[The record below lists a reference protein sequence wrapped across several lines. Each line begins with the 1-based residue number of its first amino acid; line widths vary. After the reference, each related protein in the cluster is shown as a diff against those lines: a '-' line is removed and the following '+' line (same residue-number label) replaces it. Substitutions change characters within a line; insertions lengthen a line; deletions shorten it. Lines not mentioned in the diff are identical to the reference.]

1 MANIPNQFI
10 YGPDGSVQQ
19 NPEFW
24 QNPAYTKGLQQ
35 YQGWEQDALKGGANF
50 ASQDWSQLSNFA
62 RNAAYGGQPLPA
74 PDVSALTKTY
84 DPNVTGNYTYGL
96 PSAPNY
102 WSGSLGQLTPQGTP
116 APVGQTPSLQ
126 NVGMPQAFTP
136 ASAPAVAQSPFG
148 GSGSGSSSDAGSLPE
163 WQQYM
168 NAYPDLNPAYA
179 KDSYG
184 LSPEQFAQTHF
195 DKFGHGEGRTWPGET
210 VTDMQQPIPSAPSG
224 PREIDPGWMG
234 NNGMPALGA
243 GNAYTPPAP
252 AAGSAAATNPYLALS
267 LNNLTQAGQ
276 FNPSVLGPLAQSMW
290 NQANRNWSDNIN
302 PALDSSAITA
312 GGFGGDRAALAKGVM
327 ASRMNE
333 GIFNALAPQYVNM
346 FEGAQNRNLQAG
358 QAAGSLGSGLEQLD
372 LSRLLGIG
380 NLQNQ
385 GRQLDISQQGA
396 DTNTASA
403 ASGAAGTPTY
413 TNPLGAGLGGALTLW
428 QLLGLGG

>member
-1 MANIPNQFI
+1 MAWDSKGNWIGNDGFLQGQQARATLGDWDATRGQYRIMADLMNDQSPVSTNAWWTPTASAYQGGTLQPGQNAGWDASLFGQN
-10 YGPDGSVQQ
+10 YSNSGPLGAGARFDPTTGQ
-19 NPEFW
+19 W
-24 QNPAYTKGLQQ
+24 QNQWLQGLENAPPPA
-35 YQGWEQDALKGGANF
+35 A
-50 ASQDWSQLSNFA
+50 
-62 RNAAYGGQPLPA
+62 
-74 PDVSALTKTY
+74 
-84 DPNVTGNYTYGL
+84 
-96 PSAPNY
+96 
-102 WSGSLGQLTPQGTP
+102 
-116 APVGQTPSLQ
+116 QTPSLQ

-195 DKFGHGEGRTWPGET
+195 DKFGQGEGRTWPGET